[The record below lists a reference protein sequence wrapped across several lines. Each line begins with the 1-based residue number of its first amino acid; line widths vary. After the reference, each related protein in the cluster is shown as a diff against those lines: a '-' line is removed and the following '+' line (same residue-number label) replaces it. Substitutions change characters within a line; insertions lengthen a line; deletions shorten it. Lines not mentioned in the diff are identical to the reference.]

1 MYSRCSLA
9 TWCNRKNM
17 SLEAR
22 WKSWNLVC
30 ATAYPWKSAGVTEV
44 VWASSSSVKCQTTLN
59 LKIYGKD
66 EKTIC
71 NMPRVESIS
80 WVILTFFLSFFFL
93 SLSLEDANQDNL
105 LIWGFDQGGGRR
117 NGYYEKK
124 EMPCIKKIQM
134 IPLKSKKFTRSKTI
148 MSRQYTFWFF
158 TYLYSKRDQESYTG
172 DTTGY

>member
-1 MYSRCSLA
+1 MTPFSLSFLVCKTDLKHTFQRVTMRIKWEKWHKCTPGA
-9 TWCNRKNM
+9 AWPHDAVENM

-30 ATAYPWKSAGVTEV
+30 ATAHPWKSAGVTEV
-44 VWASSSSVKCQTTLN
+44 FWASSSSVKCQTTLN
-59 LKIYGKD
+59 LKIYCKD

-80 WVILTFFLSFFFL
+80 WVILIFFLSFFFL

-105 LIWGFDQGGGRR
+105 LIWGFDWGGGRR

-124 EMPCIKKIQM
+124 
-134 IPLKSKKFTRSKTI
+134 
-148 MSRQYTFWFF
+148 
-158 TYLYSKRDQESYTG
+158 KRDATH
-172 DTTGY
+172 